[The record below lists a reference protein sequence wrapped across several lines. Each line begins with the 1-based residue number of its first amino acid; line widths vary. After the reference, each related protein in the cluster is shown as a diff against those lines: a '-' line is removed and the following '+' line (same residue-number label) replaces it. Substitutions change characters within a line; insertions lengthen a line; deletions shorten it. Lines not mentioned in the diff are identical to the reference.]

1 MSGRVPRRRFEGG
14 VRRHRTAAREPWKA
28 AAILLMAVLG
38 VGGWQPGPAPT
49 GPASDPPHAGSA
61 GAFASERSSEAS
73 DAVGMAAAAPSRLR
87 ISAIELDA
95 PLVGLGIDGAGALVP
110 PEDFDVPGWYEG
122 GTPPGEIGPA
132 VIAGHVDSY
141 DGPAV
146 FARLHELRPGEL
158 VEVARGSQWVRFRV
172 TELAWYP
179 KTRFP
184 TEQVYGPTPDPQ
196 LRLITC
202 GGGFDHSRR
211 SYTDNLVVY
220 AVAA

>member
-1 MSGRVPRRRFEGG
+1 MDGRVPRRRS
-14 VRRHRTAAREPWKA
+14 RESWKA

-38 VGGWQPGPAPT
+38 VGGWQAAPET
-49 GPASDPPHAGSA
+49 SRPVAGQA
-61 GAFASERSSEAS
+61 GAAGAPGAVELATGRSSP
-73 DAVGMAAAAPSRLR
+73 AAPSWLR
-87 ISAIELDA
+87 IPAIEVDV
-95 PLVGLGIDGAGALVP
+95 PLVGLGIDDAGALVAP
-110 PEDFDVPGWYEG
+110 QDFDVPGWYED

-132 VIAGHVDSY
+132 VIAGHVDSAS
-141 DGPAV
+141 GPAV
-146 FARLHELRPGEL
+146 FARLHELRPGAL
-158 VEVARGSQWVRFRV
+158 VEVARGEQWVRFRV
-172 TELAWYP
+172 TELAWHP